1 MSQINGALKVA
12 QSDGGGRCTNRVAR
26 AVWKGAWRRCLPT
39 LKVGEN
45 FPEEGHFIFGLV
57 DK

>member
-1 MSQINGALKVA
+1 MH
-12 QSDGGGRCTNRVAR
+12 RVAG

-45 FPEEGHFIFGLV
+45 FPEEGQFILGLV
-57 DK
+57 DE

>member
-1 MSQINGALKVA
+1 MVPSRLLSLMGEADA
-12 QSDGGGRCTNRVAR
+12 VAR

>member
-1 MSQINGALKVA
+1 MSQINGALKVT
-12 QSDGGGRCTNRVAR
+12 QSDEGGRCTNRVAG

-45 FPEEGHFIFGLV
+45 FPEEGQFILGLV
-57 DK
+57 DE